1 MKVKLLKPIRFEG
14 KAYKEGSVLE
24 VPEIIGQ
31 RWSDRKIALASKK
44 KTAGGEPDEST
55 DCE

>member
-14 KAYKEGSVLE
+14 KAYKEGSVME

-31 RWSDRKIALASKK
+31 RWADRKIALASKK
-44 KTAGGEPDEST
+44 KTAGGESDGST